1 MGIRWVECEAHPV
14 HQVGIRWAS
23 GGWSVRLIL
32 CIRWVEC
39 EAHPV
44 HQVGG
49 VCIRWV
55 GCASGGWVCIR
66 WVGVHQV
73 GGVYIRWVECE
84 GLNKIHVISSAESLV
99 ARVLSRWLLGC

>member
-1 MGIRWVECEAHPV
+1 M
-14 HQVGIRWAS
+14 
-23 GGWSVRLIL
+23 RLIP

-55 GCASGGWVCIR
+55 ECEAHP
-66 WVGVHQV
+66 VHQV
-73 GGVYIRWVECE
+73 GGV
-84 GLNKIHVISSAESLV
+84 
-99 ARVLSRWLLGC
+99 

>member
-1 MGIRWVECEAHPV
+1 M
-14 HQVGIRWAS
+14 
-23 GGWSVRLIL
+23 RLIP

-49 VCIRWV
+49 VC
-55 GCASGGWVCIR
+55 
-66 WVGVHQV
+66 
-73 GGVYIRWVECE
+73 IRWVECE

-99 ARVLSRWLLGC
+99 ARVLSRWLLGCCICVS